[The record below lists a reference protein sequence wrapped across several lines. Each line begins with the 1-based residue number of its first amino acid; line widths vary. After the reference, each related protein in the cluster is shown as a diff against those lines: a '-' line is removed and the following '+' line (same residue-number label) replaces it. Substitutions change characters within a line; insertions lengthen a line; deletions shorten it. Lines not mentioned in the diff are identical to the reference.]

1 MNNIFMFIIGLIIF
15 CAYMFTMF
23 YNIYT
28 ANAAQSKQNENDPEL
43 NSPKEK
49 IN

>member
-1 MNNIFMFIIGLIIF
+1 MDNLFMFIIGLVIF
-15 CAYMFTMF
+15 CAYMFTML

-43 NSPKEK
+43 NSSKDK

>member
-1 MNNIFMFIIGLIIF
+1 MFIIGLIIF

-28 ANAAQSKQNENDPEL
+28 ANTAQSKQNENDPEL
-43 NSPKEK
+43 KRSKNK